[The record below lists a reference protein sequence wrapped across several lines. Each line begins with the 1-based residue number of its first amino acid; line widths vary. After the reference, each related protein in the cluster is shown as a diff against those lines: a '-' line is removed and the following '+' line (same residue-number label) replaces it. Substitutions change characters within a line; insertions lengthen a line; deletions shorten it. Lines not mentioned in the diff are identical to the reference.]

1 MTKTNYALLIGMIG
15 LIGCEYPQGGGE
27 LKKQKSSQAHPSSSS
42 ACDVIMSPGIFYKV
56 KNKDNDLK
64 WVHVEVI
71 QMFGFDN
78 PVPVGEF
85 VQVIAPHADLPVRLL
100 KVLNCTKQE
109 GMESEWYKLE
119 LEVIKSQEFKNHDA
133 PEGFREEYLGEGVGI
148 YPPIPGAQV
157 IPLDDLTLQKVENYD
172 NIRLAID
179 FDNDGLVDARLMNV
193 CKKEFIGDDGK
204 VYCDGEV
211 GFIEAKCNDHWV
223 LMYEPEGC

>member
-56 KNKDNDLK
+56 KNKENDLK

-109 GMESEWYKLE
+109 GMGS
-119 LEVIKSQEFKNHDA
+119 A
-133 PEGFREEYLGEGVGI
+133 
-148 YPPIPGAQV
+148 
-157 IPLDDLTLQKVENYD
+157 
-172 NIRLAID
+172 
-179 FDNDGLVDARLMNV
+179 
-193 CKKEFIGDDGK
+193 
-204 VYCDGEV
+204 
-211 GFIEAKCNDHWV
+211 
-223 LMYEPEGC
+223 